1 MYLRIVR
8 PLPPSVEGFDVT
20 RFELECDYDLS
31 APLSDLLIVG
41 GYAVPAEGPP
51 HSREAAIKAIANAV
65 VAADPAPGANRPDER
80 VVVANESAHKR
91 SPSAT
96 APRGERRASQRADR
110 RKASRSGRRAADPA
124 PEHLDSAVTKSKRI
138 GMARSASEQAKTGIA
153 ESEAAPDIARSL
165 HGHKGKQ

>member
-41 GYAVPAEGPP
+41 GYAVPVQRPP
-51 HSREAAIKAIANAV
+51 RSREAAIKAIANAV
-65 VAADPAPGANRPDER
+65 VAPDHKRTPSGTAPGR
-80 VVVANESAHKR
+80 
-91 SPSAT
+91 
-96 APRGERRASQRADR
+96 ERRVSQRADR

-124 PEHLDSAVTKSKRI
+124 PELLDSAVTKSKRV
-138 GMARSASEQAKTGIA
+138 GMAGSAPERAKTGTS
-153 ESEAAPDIARSL
+153 ESEAAPDNVRSL
-165 HGHKGKQ
+165 RGHEEKQ